1 VRARNA
7 FMAVLLPQQGRSRSP
22 RFADR
27 RRGATAVGT
36 RARRG
41 TKQNIV
47 PRGDSDRLE
56 VDTDLMARWR
66 GLAPR
71 HVSRSTALP
80 RPSRS

>member
-7 FMAVLLPQQGRSRSP
+7 FMAVLLPQSKPSV
-22 RFADR
+22 R
-27 RRGATAVGT
+27 RPPARRYSSGT
-36 RARRG
+36 SARRG

-47 PRGDSDRLE
+47 PRGDSDRFE
-56 VDTDLMARWR
+56 VDIDLMARWR